1 MCGITGV
8 IKFDDSITS
17 NLEVVRSWET
27 LFQESLRRGSDAS
40 GVMAVSN
47 SKVFSYKRSGSTR
60 SLLNDE
66 RYLQIREI
74 LLDNSPAG
82 QCAILGHSRLGTN
95 GSASL
100 NLNNQPVI
108 SEDMVLLHNGIIVN
122 DSQIKIKFDLPDDSQ
137 LDTETASR
145 LFSMFGVSDNPV
157 TALKQVFSEIK
168 GNSTF
173 AAILRKRN
181 SCLLAT
187 NNGSLYFL
195 KDAALGLLLFSSEP
209 KFLVSALRLLK
220 SKMSESSIRRLEPNT
235 AVEIPFGSKDFE
247 AREVRFAETDLS
259 TGFQIRGVGRDSMQV
274 TDFAIADLP
283 NFRKI
288 PRCLVC
294 VLPETFPNI
303 DFDVNGVCRYCRE
316 KTSDKSPSLGQDAL
330 LRALGVSQDK
340 FKDSQILVGVS
351 GGRDS
356 CYGLHYLKNVL
367 NLDVVAYTY
376 DWGMVTDL
384 ARRNIARVCG
394 DLGIEHIIIA
404 PNTSIKLRNVKLNLL
419 AWQKKPVLGMIPLLM
434 AGDKQFYLYA
444 HKLRKERGTV
454 STVLC
459 AGNKY
464 ETTDFKVA
472 FSGVTQKSTE
482 GVLRDTTT
490 WQSLSLLRFYFF
502 EALKNP
508 RYLNRSLIDTIS
520 AFRASYFLKDDYVY
534 LFKYI
539 EWDEQEIL
547 ETLRDKYGWE
557 DATDTTNT
565 WRIGDGTAAFYNYVY
580 YSVAG
585 FTESD
590 TFRSHQVRA
599 GAISRDQALEFVSS
613 ENTPRFEA
621 LQWYANKVGVSLEE
635 LLKAVHS
642 MKKLWL

>member
-8 IKFDDSITS
+8 IRFDESSTS
-17 NLEVVRSWET
+17 NADVVKSWET

-40 GVMAVSN
+40 GVIALTS
-47 SKVFSYKRSGSTR
+47 SEVFSYKRSGSTR
-60 SLLNDE
+60 SLLSDD
-66 RYLQIREI
+66 RYLQIRK
-74 LLDNSPAG
+74 LLLNGHLTG
-82 QCAILGHSRLGTN
+82 QRVILGHSRLSTN
-95 GSASL
+95 GSSSV

-108 SEDMVLLHNGIIVN
+108 SDDMVLLHNGIIVN
-122 DSQIKIKFDLPDDSQ
+122 DLELKNKFELQGVSQ
-137 LDTETASR
+137 LDTETASK
-145 LFSMFGVSDNPV
+145 LFSIFGVSSDPV
-157 TALKQVFSEIK
+157 RALNQVYSEIR

-173 AAILRKRN
+173 AAILRKRH

-195 KDAALGLLLFSSEP
+195 FDDVLGLLLFSSEP
-209 KFLVSALRLLK
+209 KFLISSLNAIG
-220 SKMSESSIRRLEPNT
+220 SKMPESAIQHLEPNT
-235 AVEIPFGSKDFE
+235 SIEIPLGSKRFE
-247 AREVRFAETDLS
+247 AKVVQFMESNGATGIQINGDSPNSMHVTDL
-259 TGFQIRGVGRDSMQV
+259 T
-274 TDFAIADLP
+274 IADLP
-283 NFRKI
+283 NFAQI
-288 PRCLVC
+288 IRCAIC

-303 DFDVNGVCRYCRE
+303 ELDERKVCRYCRE
-316 KTSDKSPSLGQDAL
+316 KLADDPTPLGRDAL
-330 LRALGVSQDK
+330 IRALGLYQNTS
-340 FKDSQILVGVS
+340 KDSQILVGVS

-356 CYGLHYLKNVL
+356 CYGLHYLKEVL
-367 NLDVVAYTY
+367 KLNVVAYTY

-394 DLGIEHIIIA
+394 DLGIEHVIIA
-404 PNTSIKLRNVKLNLL
+404 PNIFAKLRNVRLNLL

-444 HKLRKERGTV
+444 HKLRKERGAL

-459 AGNKY
+459 AGNRY

-482 GVLRDTTT
+482 GVLKDTTT
-490 WQSLSLLRFYFF
+490 WQSLTLLKFYFL

-534 LFKYI
+534 LYKYI
-539 EWDEQEIL
+539 DWDEQEIL

-557 DATDTTNT
+557 DAIDTTNT

-599 GAISRDQALEFVSS
+599 GVITRNQALELVDK
-613 ENTPRFEA
+613 ENSPRFEA
-621 LQWYANKVGVSLEE
+621 MQWYANKVGVNLEE

-642 MKKLWL
+642 MKKLWM